1 MLLTSTFAKR
11 DTYSGRADMFCKG
24 TRVALCWEI
33 SYTRCTETRK
43 EDEKDLPQTRRN
55 VGVRRLHRVVTC
67 TDNVREAGASRLI
80 CTLETSPPS
89 MPFFPLLVISFP
101 FDAII
106 RPTFTHGSTLWVN
119 PMFQGIAWRRRAR
132 NIICRSL
139 SEKKRRKV

>member
-11 DTYSGRADMFCKG
+11 GTYSGRMDMFCEE
-24 TRVALCWEI
+24 TRVVLCREI

-43 EDEKDLPQTRRN
+43 EDEKDSPQTHRN
-55 VGVRRLHRVVTC
+55 VGVQWLHRVVTC

-89 MPFFPLLVISFP
+89 CFFSPSVISFP

-119 PMFQGIAWRRRAR
+119 PMFQGIARRRRRYAR
-132 NIICRSL
+132 NIMF
-139 SEKKRRKV
+139 